1 MKGTI
6 VFTDGSSRGNP
17 GPGGW
22 AALILEQDGKERA
35 LEIGGR
41 EENTT
46 NNRMELTAALEALKL
61 VEARQCEGPIE
72 VRTDSAYV
80 LQGVTL
86 WAYGW
91 EKNGWKTKEGEPVL
105 NQDIWKEL
113 VPIAFR
119 LKKLSNL
126 TWVKVSGH
134 SGVVGNE
141 RVDEIA
147 TMFADGTTPLLFSG
161 SYIQYEKLF
170 GDMTPSVSTVSTHKK
185 KSSKGIAYS
194 YVSVVDGVIETHKTW
209 VACEK
214 RLKGKKGVKF
224 KKVFSPL
231 EEEELIKTW
240 GSSTK

>member
-6 VFTDGSSRGNP
+6 IFTDGSSRGNP

-22 AALILEQDGKERA
+22 AALIMASGKEGKVI
-35 LEIGGR
+35 EIGGR

-61 VEARQCEGPIE
+61 VEERKYEGPIE

-119 LKKLSNL
+119 LKKLSQL

-134 SGVVGNE
+134 AGIAGNE

-161 SYIQYEKLF
+161 SYTQYEKLF
-170 GDMTPSVSTVSTHKK
+170 GNMIDGSIVTTSHKK
-185 KSSKGIAYS
+185 KTSKGIAYS
-194 YVSVVDGVIETHKTW
+194 YVSVVDGVVETHKTW

-214 RLKGKKGVKF
+214 RVKGKKGVKF

-231 EEEELIKTW
+231 EEAELIETWSSKT
-240 GSSTK
+240 